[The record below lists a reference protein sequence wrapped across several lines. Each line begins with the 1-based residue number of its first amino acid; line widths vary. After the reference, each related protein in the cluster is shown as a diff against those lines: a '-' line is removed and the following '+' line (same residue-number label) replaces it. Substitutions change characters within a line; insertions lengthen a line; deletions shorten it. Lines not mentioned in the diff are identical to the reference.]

1 MKSLPGLEIPDQT
14 NEPIGQH
21 ISQKELADF
30 WNLTQGRISQLDRE
44 GVLKKTHQDG
54 KKVYYNHR
62 QATISYHKY
71 LKGITDQD
79 RLKEA
84 RIKNF
89 EIRNDQLMGK
99 LIDADEAAREWHNLF
114 RNKMA
119 NLMGVA
125 SRISQALS
133 LDAKD
138 QARVTKMVK
147 KALYEES
154 KPIDQ

>member
-1 MKSLPGLEIPDQT
+1 MKSLPGLEILDQT

-62 QATISYHKY
+62 QATISYHKH

-99 LIDADEAAREWHNLF
+99 LIPADEAEREWFNTLT
-114 RNKMA
+114 NIKA

-125 SRISQALS
+125 SRISQALALS
-133 LDAKD
+133 SHD
-138 QARVTKMVK
+138 QAKVTKMVK
-147 KALYEES
+147 KALYDEANQ
-154 KPIDQ
+154 K